1 MGKPWNSATWFGGFQ
16 ESGVLSDS
24 GVLFKRQSKT
34 SGTSGYICIY
44 IYIYIYVHRGSNL
57 YNSQVS
63 NESMS
68 PAMSPSHSVLQL
80 GQTRSLEARRLVIE
94 RLLGLSVEGA
104 PGLALAIS
112 ATVVILGFA
121 TLNVVLGAG
130 TCMSI

>member
-1 MGKPWNSATWFGGFQ
+1 M
-16 ESGVLSDS
+16 
-24 GVLFKRQSKT
+24 
-34 SGTSGYICIY
+34 Y
-44 IYIYIYVHRGSNL
+44 IYIYIYTYIHGGSNL

-94 RLLGLSVEGA
+94 RLLGVTVEGA

-112 ATVVILGFA
+112 TTMVILGFA
-121 TLNVVLGAG
+121 TLNVSGVGSGQVHVNVTVGARG
-130 TCMSI
+130 SLNYRIFWYMIVQYSLL